1 MTVFYSPPLRPL
13 IVQYLVALVY
23 SIIADVIS
31 LGYYFGRVHISL
43 TSGVNRGE
51 GLYI

>member
-1 MTVFYSPPLRPL
+1 MTFFYSPPLHPL

-31 LGYYFGRVHISL
+31 LGYYFERTQNPR
-43 TSGVNRGE
+43 TSVVSSGE
-51 GLYI
+51 GLYV